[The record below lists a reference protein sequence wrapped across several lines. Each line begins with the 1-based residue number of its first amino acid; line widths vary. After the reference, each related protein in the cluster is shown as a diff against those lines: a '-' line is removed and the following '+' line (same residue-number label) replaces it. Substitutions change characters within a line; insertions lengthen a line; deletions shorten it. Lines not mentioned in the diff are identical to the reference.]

1 MPRLY
6 SYVRGRE
13 ILELEQDNREQLIE
27 GMLQSGDYV
36 LFTAEEKVGKTIF
49 SQQLCCALSSGQS
62 FLDTFDISRPCKV
75 WYMFNEVRMGQIQE
89 RFHAMSHGLQIN
101 TDNITLIPFR
111 FHFNTR
117 TGHEQLQQIV
127 HENQG
132 EKPDV
137 IILDALYKAIK
148 GTLKDDNV
156 VNEFNYTFSQFAF
169 ALGGCARIVVHH
181 LTKPSKDAEGN
192 YYNRTDKDSFGSA
205 FLLADVDHV
214 FRLEKWGEDP
224 NTKERILKC
233 ETQRSG
239 EVVESVRMTMIEPD
253 PLMYV
258 QKELHTELHADLIHL
273 LNRYPKGCTVK
284 EIIKKSKISRSQFYY
299 CSKPLLE
306 QGLIEK
312 VKSEDG
318 KTKIYR
324 LKQDTK

>member
-1 MPRLY
+1 MARLY
-6 SYVRGRE
+6 SYIRGRD
-13 ILELEQDNREQLIE
+13 ILELEQDYREQLIE

-49 SQQLCCALSSGQS
+49 SQQLCCALSTGES
-62 FLDTFDISRPCKV
+62 FLGTFDISRPCKV

-89 RFHAMSHGLQIN
+89 RFQAMSHGISIN
-101 TDNITLIPFR
+101 TNNITLIPFR
-111 FHFNTR
+111 FHFNTK

-181 LTKPSKDAEGN
+181 LTKPSKNTEGK
-192 YYNRTDKDSFGSA
+192 YYDRTDKDSFGSA

-239 EVVESVRMTMIEPD
+239 EVVESVRMVMVEPD

-258 QKELHTELHADLIHL
+258 WKELHTELHADLL
-273 LNRYPKGCTVK
+273 KFLSKRPEGYTVK
-284 EIIKKSKISRSQFYY
+284 EIIKHSKISRSQFYNII
-299 CSKPLLE
+299 KPVM
-306 QGLIEK
+306 QKGLIEK
-312 VKSEDG
+312 VTASDN

-324 LKQDTK
+324 LKK